1 MFLLFAVVLLGV
13 IIFVHELGHF
23 TFAKLMNV
31 KVEKFSLGFGRK
43 LAGWKRGETEY
54 LISAVPL
61 GGYVKMLGQSD
72 IGEAEEPMSEE
83 DRARAFNSQSV
94 IKRALIVL
102 AGPLFNIV
110 FASVVFFFI
119 FVSGVPSLLPEVGEV
134 MEDSPAKS
142 AGLRHGDIIKSINGE
157 GIEGWSDMTSVIW
170 ESAGKPLAIEVRR
183 GDEIVSLII
192 TPERKTVKDIF
203 GQDKEIGLIG
213 VKPSGASFIRK
224 TGLSGA
230 LSGSVSR
237 TLDIAG
243 ITLVSVVK
251 LIQRVIP
258 ADTIGGPIL
267 IVQLAGQQ
275 ASEGALS
282 FFNFMAVISITLGVI
297 NLFPIPVLDGGHLL
311 FLSVEAVRRK
321 PVSEKT
327 MALAQRIGLVI
338 LVMIMAL
345 AVYNDIARL
354 ITGKELPTP

>member
-1 MFLLFAVVLLGV
+1 MVVLFAVVLLGV

-23 TFAKLMNV
+23 TLAKLMNV

-54 LISAVPL
+54 VISALPL

-83 DRARAFNSQSV
+83 DRARSFNSQSV
-94 IKRALIVL
+94 ARRAMIVL

-119 FVSGVPSLLPEVGEV
+119 FVGGVPSLLPEVGEV
-134 MEDSPAKS
+134 LEESPAMR
-142 AGLRHGDIIKSINGE
+142 AGLIEGDVIKSIDGA
-157 GIEGWSDMTSVIW
+157 GIEGWSDMTSLIW
-170 ESAGKPLAIEVRR
+170 ESAGRPLAIEVQR
-183 GDEIVSLII
+183 GDELMSLTI

-213 VKPSGASFIRK
+213 IKPSGAVFTRK
-224 TGLSGA
+224 MGLAGA
-230 LSGSVSR
+230 LSGSVTR
-237 TLDIAG
+237 TVEIAG
-243 ITLVSVVK
+243 ITLISVVK

-258 ADTIGGPIL
+258 AETIGGPIL
-267 IVQLAGQQ
+267 IVQMAGQQ

-297 NLFPIPVLDGGHLL
+297 NLFPIPVLDGGHLV
-311 FLSVEAVRRK
+311 FLLVEAVRGK

-327 MALAQRIGLVI
+327 MALAQRIGLVV

-345 AVYNDIARL
+345 AVYNDIVRL
-354 ITGKELPTP
+354 ITGKEMSTP

>member
-23 TFAKLMNV
+23 TLAKLMNV

-43 LAGWKRGETEY
+43 LVGWRRGETEY
-54 LISAVPL
+54 LISALPL

-83 DRARAFNSQSV
+83 DRARAFNRQSV

-102 AGPLFNIV
+102 AGPIFNIM
-110 FASVVFFFI
+110 FAAVVFFFI
-119 FVSGVPSLLPEVGEV
+119 FVNGVPSLLPQVGEV
-134 MEDSPAKS
+134 MEDSPAMK
-142 AGLRHGDIIKSINGE
+142 AGLRQGDVISSINGA
-157 GIEGWSDMTSVIW
+157 GIDGWSDMTSVIW
-170 ESAGKPLAIEVRR
+170 ESAGKPLAIEVKR
-183 GDEIVSLII
+183 GDELLSITI

-213 VKPSGASFIRK
+213 VKPSGAVFTRK

-230 LSGSVSR
+230 LSGSVTR

-258 ADTIGGPIL
+258 AETIGGPIL

-297 NLFPIPVLDGGHLL
+297 NLFPIPVLDGGHLV
-311 FLSVEAVRRK
+311 FLLVEAVRRK